1 MARIELASDGLVD
14 SLTQALAPARFLEIL
29 RTELSMAA
37 REGRKITL
45 ISARL
50 REIPSSDENT
60 VDHAELILYRF
71 AQDLQKKLRAGDH
84 CGRIS
89 EMGFWIMV
97 RGDEEAARKA
107 APRLINREDEE
118 LWRFEFCE
126 SEVGESIKNLLRRMD
141 AIHFTK

>member
-1 MARIELASDGLVD
+1 VARIELASDGLVD

-50 REIPSSDENT
+50 REIPSSDENA

-71 AQDLQKKLRAGDH
+71 AQDLQTNFRGGEH